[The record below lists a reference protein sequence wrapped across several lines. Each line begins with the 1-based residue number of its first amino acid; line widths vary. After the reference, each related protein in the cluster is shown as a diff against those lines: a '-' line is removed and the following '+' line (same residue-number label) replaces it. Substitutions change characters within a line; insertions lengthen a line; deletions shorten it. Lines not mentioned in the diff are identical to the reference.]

1 MDIRSYNQPILMFS
15 GGKDSLLCLLK
26 LKEYLDIINVVWVN
40 TGKNIPEVETYVKS
54 FQKMCPNWIE
64 LKANRDMVWA
74 AHGLPADV
82 IHPHYTVSGH
92 RYTMSVETYQSPLE
106 CCVRTL
112 MPPVIELIVKLG
124 SNLLIRG
131 NKVSD
136 ALLDKSRS
144 GDVIDGV
151 TIYNPIENLTDYQVL
166 ECLKVFDVELPAW
179 YGLKHSSIDCA
190 DCTGYIAD
198 SGARIDLLKHNYHE
212 EYDQLIQRL
221 KVIVGVVEEPLN
233 SIKEVLK

>member
-40 TGKNIPEVETYVKS
+40 TGKNIPEVEAYIKS

-64 LKANRDMVWA
+64 LKADREGVW
-74 AHGLPADV
+74 HTYGLPADV
-82 IHPHYTVSGH
+82 LHPHYTLSGH
-92 RYTMSVETYQSPLE
+92 KYTRNNGMYQSPLE

-112 MPPVIELIVKLG
+112 MPPVIELISKLG

-131 NKVSD
+131 NKLSD
-136 ALLDKSRS
+136 TLLDKSRS
-144 GDVIDGV
+144 GDVVDGV

-166 ECLKVFDVELPAW
+166 ECLKVFDIELPAW
-179 YGLKHSSIDCA
+179 YSLNHSSIDCA
-190 DCTGYIAD
+190 DCTGYIAE
-198 SGARIDLLKHNYHE
+198 SSTRLEMLKHNYHE

-221 KVIVGVVEEPLN
+221 KVIVGIAEEPLN